1 MDIDYPYGLINYM
14 NGGPINLSEEDINY
28 YGGGSGSAQ
37 DMNNHVHVNVAN
49 DDDEFFRWMNNVPPD
64 DDHYCSGA
72 HVMPTDNYDQ
82 EDINLDGLITI
93 GDDDDDIVQQHF
105 NFIHQDN
112 LINSTSTGPNQIDD
126 QHNTMM
132 ISLQVNHNCFNN
144 DVNNDVNS
152 NSNSNSSVDDHNLQE
167 TTSTMIHNQE
177 DHVVEQGF
185 NIDDYLNN
193 NDSAAIQQETT
204 SNNVQQDIITNDHV
218 NLDDDHNIQDQTTS
232 NQHFGGNTISLNEDY
247 HNWLNNGVLP
257 SDHMDLDDD
266 WMNIMNS
273 IDNIGMVDVADQH
286 LKTLLPMAT
295 SDCSFNNGTADDLI
309 NSGANE
315 GDLKKD
321 GNSNSNSSVD
331 DHNVQETTSNQEE
344 GVVEKEEGFNIGD
357 YLNNN
362 DSAAIHQEMTSSI
375 DNGDQSLKTLLMP
388 MGYRFMPNDNKLIYY
403 LSKKV
408 NNQPLPC
415 DIIPTV
421 DLYQLHPQDLL
432 NNSTLGRNEKELYVF
447 THLKARNKG
456 VTHAKRTT
464 PDGFWKATSG
474 DNDIKNRGGEVI
486 GIRKVLVYY
495 HGKGSKTNWIMHEY
509 RLNDHS
515 KVGDNYVL
523 CKIHNHTHKKK
534 AIH

>member
-14 NGGPINLSEEDINY
+14 NGGPINLSEKDINNNNIN
-28 YGGGSGSAQ
+28 YGGISGSAQ
-37 DMNNHVHVNVAN
+37 DNNHVHVNVAN
-49 DDDEFFRWMNNVPPD
+49 DDDDEFFRWMNNVPPD

-132 ISLQVNHNCFNN
+132 ISLQVNHNCFIN

-152 NSNSNSSVDDHNLQE
+152 NSNSSVDDHNVQE
-167 TTSTMIHNQE
+167 TASTMIHNQE
-177 DHVVEQGF
+177 DHIIEQEGF

-193 NDSAAIQQETT
+193 DDAAIQQETTT
-204 SNNVQQDIITNDHV
+204 SNNVQQDIIIN
-218 NLDDDHNIQDQTTS
+218 
-232 NQHFGGNTISLNEDY
+232 
-247 HNWLNNGVLP
+247 VLP
-257 SDHMDLDDD
+257 PDHDMDLDDD
-266 WMNIMNS
+266 WIKILNS
-273 IDNIGMVDVADQH
+273 IDNIGMVDVNQH

-309 NSGANE
+309 NSGPNE

-321 GNSNSNSSVD
+321 GNSNSNSVD
-331 DHNVQETTSNQEE
+331 DHNVQETTTSNQED
-344 GVVEKEEGFNIGD
+344 VVEEEQGFNIDD

-362 DSAAIHQEMTSSI
+362 DAAIQQETTSSI
-375 DNGDQSLKTLLMP
+375 DNGDQSLKTPMP
-388 MGYRFMPNDNKLIYY
+388 MGYRFLPNDNELIYY

-415 DIIPTV
+415 NIIPTV
-421 DLYQLHPQDLL
+421 DLYELHPQDLL
-432 NNSTLGRNEKELYVF
+432 TSNSTLGRNEKELYVF

-456 VTHAKRTT
+456 VVNAKRTT
-464 PDGFWKATSG
+464 PNGFWKATSG
-474 DNDIKNRGGEVI
+474 DNDIKNRRGEVI

-495 HGKGSKTNWIMHEY
+495 HGKASKTNWIMHEY

-523 CKIHNHTHKKK
+523 CKIHNNTHKKK